1 MDKDVFGFCT
11 VKSDIRDIDKSEFD
25 EGKMKKYIKLF
36 LKRRLLI
43 VFISSTVLF
52 ILFFFV
58 LSFCKSAVY
67 PPSFA
72 LWVYVLAMVW
82 YGFYI
87 ILALRF
93 KALIK
98 RQEKQFGIIFND
110 TNVMALYPKSDTF
123 LSDDWLIFAG
133 KTAFYRQ
140 YISFM
145 QVILKQTNMGD
156 DYYLK
161 IQAVDGK
168 IFSIHIDSN
177 SSAQKIKKWY
187 DCK

>member
-1 MDKDVFGFCT
+1 
-11 VKSDIRDIDKSEFD
+11 
-25 EGKMKKYIKLF
+25 MKKYIKLF

-87 ILALRF
+87 ILVLRF

-98 RQEKQFGIIFND
+98 RQEKQFGIVFND
-110 TNVMALYPKSDTF
+110 TNAMALYPRSETF

-140 YISFM
+140 YISCM
-145 QVILKQTNMGD
+145 QVILKRTKRGN

-161 IQAVDGK
+161 IQAADGK